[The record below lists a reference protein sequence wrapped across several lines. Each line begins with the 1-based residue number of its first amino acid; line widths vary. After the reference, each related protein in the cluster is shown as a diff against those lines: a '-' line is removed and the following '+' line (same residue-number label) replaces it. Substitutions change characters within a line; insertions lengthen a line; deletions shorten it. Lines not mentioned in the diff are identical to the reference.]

1 MKKTIT
7 LLAFSIL
14 INLPMMP
21 QSAPLIKFRVTEKSE
36 SKIGE
41 EWDFSYEELRTP
53 MIIEFDGQILNMYY
67 ENGNKYYKVIVQ
79 SYNKRDVIKRDRKE
93 AEVYTLKV
101 EEKGLVNY
109 IIIVKN
115 FLILDIVNEIRL
127 PYVDENG
134 QTQMYWLYQGLE

>member
-1 MKKTIT
+1 MMKTIT

-14 INLPMMP
+14 INLPMLS

-134 QTQMYWLYQGLE
+134 QTQMYWLFQGLE